1 MAEIVAESLKE
12 HRSGKLRF
20 NASKK
25 APISGKDT
33 ERSLSALVIVL
44 FAALVVLTLIGIGTR
59 MYISLIGIAICIA
72 CLFRKEVRI
81 DWWIFLPLVAYVGM
95 NMVSSYVAYGSILF
109 GYGTLHLV
117 FVTLYAASCCLRIS
131 EANLLRLLA
140 VLWAALAAA
149 IGIVAFVVLAFMTS
163 PTRLDFVI
171 GSPNS
176 LGIFLVLSWFALQSC
191 RMAKMDSRLLRF
203 VERLEPVIL
212 LALGVTLSMGSI
224 AALLI
229 GLVVLGFSYGRSE
242 HSAKEGAL
250 YVAKLLPKMLLS
262 VATGVLMY
270 MAAERAE
277 APILCTVILVYL
289 VVMMLLWKRF
299 TAFLANNTKM
309 AIVLSVVALLCIPLF
324 IFMRPSALATFGER
338 LAMMQNGISYLLV
351 DPIVGLGPMQW
362 RGYNLI
368 DSDMYFNTNHI
379 HNAYIHVGVEFGL
392 IAMIALIVITVRVFI
407 KRYKQ
412 AQHGEDAAMLAH
424 MLTDTGFFYVGVVGT
439 FILTAGGSES
449 PAKALSKIATKVLF
463 AALAI
468 LHFVILWMYLALF

>member
-12 HRSGKLRF
+12 HRTGKPAANKR
-20 NASKK
+20 AGV
-25 APISGKDT
+25 PGKRG
-33 ERSLSALVIVL
+33 ERPLSALVVVL

-59 MYISLIGIAICIA
+59 MFISLIGIAICIA
-72 CLFRKEVRI
+72 CLFRRDVRI
-81 DWWIFLPLVAYVGM
+81 DWWVFLPLVVYVGM
-95 NMVSSYVAYGSILF
+95 NMVSAYATYGSILY
-109 GYGTLHLV
+109 GYGTLHLI
-117 FVTLYAASCCLRIS
+117 FLTLYAASCCLRIG

-140 VLWAALAAA
+140 VLWAAIAAA
-149 IGIVAFVVLAFMTS
+149 IGVVAFVSLAFMTS
-163 PTRLDFVI
+163 PTRLEFVI

-191 RMAKMDSRLLRF
+191 RMADMDSRLFRF

-229 GLVVLGFSYGRSE
+229 GLVVLGFSRGRAE

-262 VATGVLMY
+262 VAMGILMY
-270 MAAERAE
+270 MSAERAE

-289 VVMMLLWKRF
+289 VVLVFVWKRF
-299 TAFLANNTKM
+299 TTFLENNTKM
-309 AIVLSVVALLCIPLF
+309 AIVLSVIALLCIPLI

-338 LAMMQNGISYLLV
+338 LAMMQNGIGYLLV
-351 DPIVGLGPMQW
+351 DPITGLGPMQW

-379 HNAYIHVGVEFGL
+379 HNAYLHVGVEFGL
-392 IAMIALIVITVRVFI
+392 IAMIALIVITVRVFV

-439 FILTAGGSES
+439 FILTAGGSET
-449 PAKALSKIATKVLF
+449 PAKVLPRVAAKVLF

-468 LHFVILWMYLALF
+468 LHFAILWMYLGMF

>member
-1 MAEIVAESLKE
+1 MAEIVADSLKE
-12 HRSGKLRF
+12 HRSGKPRAAGKKTSAL
-20 NASKK
+20 SKD
-25 APISGKDT
+25 G
-33 ERSLSALVIVL
+33 ERPLSALVVVL

-59 MYISLIGIAICIA
+59 MFISLIGIAICIA

-81 DWWIFLPLVAYVGM
+81 DWWIFLPLVVYVGM

-109 GYGTLHLV
+109 GYGTLHIV
-117 FVTLYAASCCLRIS
+117 FITLYAASCCLRIG

-140 VLWAALAAA
+140 VLWAGIAAA

-171 GSPNS
+171 GSPNG

-191 RMAKMDSRLLRF
+191 RMAKMDSRLFRF

-229 GLVVLGFSYGRSE
+229 GLVVLGFSQGHRE
-242 HSAKEGAL
+242 HSAKEGVLCIAR
-250 YVAKLLPKMLLS
+250 LLPKMLLS
-262 VATGVLMY
+262 VAMGILMY

-277 APILCTVILVYL
+277 APILCTVILAYL
-289 VVMMLLWKRF
+289 VVMVALWKRF

-309 AIVLSVVALLCIPLF
+309 AIVLSVIALLCIPLI

-338 LAMMQNGISYLLV
+338 LAMMQNGISYLFV
-351 DPIVGLGPMQW
+351 EPIVGLGPMQW
-362 RGYNLI
+362 RAYNLI
-368 DSDMYFNTNHI
+368 DSDTYFNTNHI
-379 HNAYIHVGVEFGL
+379 HNIYIHAGVEFGL

-439 FILTAGGSES
+439 FILTAGGSET
-449 PAKALSKIATKVLF
+449 PAKALSKVATKILF
-463 AALAI
+463 ATLAI
-468 LHFVILWMYLALF
+468 VHFAILWIYLASF